1 MIENINKIN
10 VSKNCI
16 EKLKNSLSYDELI
29 SIDSNYEI
37 INNNI
42 KLLQSYGI
50 ENMDELFLNRYHIF
64 IEKTETLAKR
74 FSKYNIP
81 VYVQIINND
90 FSAIDEIM

>member
-16 EKLKNSLSYDELI
+16 EKLRDTLSYDELI

-50 ENMDELFLNRYHIF
+50 ENMDELFLNKYYIF